1 MSTDGDGP
9 AAELPGAE
17 ALAELHGDNVAP
29 PAFSVGRS
37 RWRTEKSRQ
46 DAIHHDSR
54 HACVESKTLIDGAAE
69 RVLSSGKA
77 CVIHNEQVAKSR
89 ITIAQSR
96 ALMKRL
102 DRE

>member
-1 MSTDGDGP
+1 MSTDRDGP
-9 AAELPGAE
+9 AGEFPGAE
-17 ALAELHGDNVAP
+17 ALAELHGDNIAP

-69 RVLSSGKA
+69 RVSSSKRA
-77 CVIHNEQVAKSR
+77 CEVHHEQLVKSR
-89 ITIAQSR
+89 TTIAQSR
-96 ALMKRL
+96 ELIRRL
-102 DRE
+102 LGR